1 MKKILLSTTMLAL
14 FAGAASAEVT
24 LSGSGR
30 FGLLYSDNVADGV
43 SKTRLHT
50 RLRINVDAKFEADNG
65 VTYGGRIRF
74 QGVDGNT
81 AGFSPAMLYVE
92 ASGVRVEVGN
102 VNTAF
107 DSVAL
112 MYNPEIGFT
121 ESSFGDPLGSFYS
134 FSSGAYNGEF
144 DTDRTGIYAAYSING
159 FNLKASFVQPDQGL
173 TDEAIG
179 EADETSVAVD
189 YQAAQFTVAAAYVA
203 NGAGIDGNDQTFV
216 GAAYKFS
223 DAGSVGLNYNDN
235 GDTSAVGGG
244 QIGSSVTL
252 YGNYTINGITL
263 GGYVS
268 DLSDSDFI
276 ADPDMAYGLGA
287 AYDLGG
293 ATLAGAI
300 HSDFEGDI
308 TADLGV
314 RMSF

>member
-30 FGLLYSDNVADGV
+30 FGLVYSDSAVSPD

-74 QGVDGNT
+74 QGVDGN
-81 AGFSPAMLYVE
+81 AAAFSPAMLYVE

-102 VNTAF
+102 ANTAF

-121 ESSFGDPLGSFYS
+121 ESSAGDPLGSYYS
-134 FSSGAYNGEF
+134 FSSGAYGAN
-144 DTDRTGIYAAYSING
+144 DLDRTGIYAAYSISG
-159 FNLKASFVQPDQGL
+159 FNLKASYVQPDQGSSAKL
-173 TDEAIG
+173 PGA
-179 EADETSVAVD
+179 ADAETSIAVD
-189 YQAAQFTVAAAYVA
+189 YTTGQFTVAAAYAA
-203 NGAGIDGNDQTFV
+203 NGAGIEGNDLTFV
-216 GAAYKFS
+216 GVAYKFS
-223 DAGSVGLNYNDN
+223 DAGNVGLNYNDN
-235 GDTSAVGGG
+235 GGDWKTTT
-244 QIGSSVTL
+244 I
-252 YGNYTINGITL
+252 YGNYTMNGITFA
-263 GGYVS
+263 GYVT
-268 DLSDSDFI
+268 DSNANGD
-276 ADPDMAYGLGA
+276 DTAYGLGA

-300 HSDFEGDI
+300 HSDFGGK
-308 TADLGV
+308 TWADLGV